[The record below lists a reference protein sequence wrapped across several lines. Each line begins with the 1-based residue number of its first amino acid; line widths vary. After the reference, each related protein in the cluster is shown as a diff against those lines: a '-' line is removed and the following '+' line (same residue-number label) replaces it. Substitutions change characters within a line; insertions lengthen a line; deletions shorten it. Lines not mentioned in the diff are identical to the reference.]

1 MNQRGYHVDRLRDVI
16 STYINVESTSSV
28 CWDSTEYGYNC
39 SNREDFPL
47 ENKCLT
53 PRIVYRAD
61 LTNNKTDEHKY
72 YYGISDTPL
81 KDRYE
86 NHKTSFRHR
95 SHLNASDLSKCYW
108 ELCGAVPTIKFSIA
122 RRVKGNTFITNCNLR
137 LSEKAFIIKN
147 LDDVNMLNKRSEFI
161 SKCRDI
167 NKRLLNRLNDDSND

>member
-1 MNQRGYHVDRLRDVI
+1 MNQRGYHVDQLRDVI
-16 STYINVESTSSV
+16 STYINVESPSSI
-28 CWDSTEYGYNC
+28 CWDSTEYGCNC

-53 PRIVYRAD
+53 PRIV
-61 LTNNKTDEHKY
+61 NNKTDEHKY

-86 NHKTSFRHR
+86 NHKTSFRYR
-95 SHLNASDLSKCYW
+95 SHLTASDLSKCYW
-108 ELCGAVPTIKFSIA
+108 ELNGAVPTIKFSIA

-137 LSEKAFIIKN
+137 RSEKAFIIKN

-161 SKCRDI
+161 SKCRNI
-167 NKRLLNRLNDDSND
+167 NKRLLNRDSND